1 MAGLVFSARL
11 KGEQR
16 KAEPLITAE
25 SLKKK
30 KLFEEAKLHINF
42 EEEELGLEHQMK
54 IVDARN

>member
-1 MAGLVFSARL
+1 MAGSVFSARL

-16 KAEPLITAE
+16 KAELLIRAE

-30 KLFEEAKLHINF
+30 KLFEEAKLHINL
-42 EEEELGLEHQMK
+42 EEEELGLEHQMM